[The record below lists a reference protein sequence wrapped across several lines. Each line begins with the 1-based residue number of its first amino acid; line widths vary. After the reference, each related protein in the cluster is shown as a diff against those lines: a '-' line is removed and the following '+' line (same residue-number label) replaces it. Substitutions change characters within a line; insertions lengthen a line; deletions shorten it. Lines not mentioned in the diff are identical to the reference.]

1 MRDMRVEGFFEGLGH
16 ALGQMIRFIVDL
28 LSGALGA
35 VADAVDDFL
44 HGLAS
49 AIGMDSSIFSI
60 ILLIIGLLFL
70 YNGIRALLRRSIFG
84 GVIWLLLGLVVIGW
98 LIR

>member
-1 MRDMRVEGFFEGLGH
+1 MLVEGFFEGLGH
-16 ALGQMIRFIVDL
+16 ALGRAIRFVVDM

-49 AIGMDSSIFSI
+49 AIGMDVSIFSL

-70 YNGIRALLRRSIFG
+70 YSGVRALLRRSIVG
-84 GVIWLLLGLVVIGW
+84 GVIWLFLGLVVMGW

>member
-1 MRDMRVEGFFEGLGH
+1 MFCMQVEGFFEGLGE
-16 ALGQMIRFIVDL
+16 ALGRAIRFIVDM

-35 VADAVDDFL
+35 MADAIDDFL
-44 HGLAS
+44 QGMAR
-49 AIGMDSSIFSI
+49 AIGMDVSIFSI

-70 YNGIRALLRRSIFG
+70 FGGARSLLRGSIIG
-84 GVIWLLLGLVVIGW
+84 GVIWLFLGLIVMGW

>member
-1 MRDMRVEGFFEGLGH
+1 MQVEGFFEGLGQV
-16 ALGQMIRFIVDL
+16 LGRAIRFVVDV

-35 VADAVDDFL
+35 VADAFDDFL
-44 HGLAS
+44 RGLAS
-49 AIGMDSSIFSI
+49 AIGMDVSIFSI

-70 YNGIRALLRRSIFG
+70 YNGVRALLRRSIIG
-84 GVIWLLLGLVVIGW
+84 GGIWLFLGLVVMGW